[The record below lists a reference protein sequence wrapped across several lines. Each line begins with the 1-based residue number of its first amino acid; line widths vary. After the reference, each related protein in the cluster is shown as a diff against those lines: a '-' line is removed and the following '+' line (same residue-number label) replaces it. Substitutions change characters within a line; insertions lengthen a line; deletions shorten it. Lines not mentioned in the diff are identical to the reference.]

1 MKKWILLCGLWTL
14 SFPALYAQHLD
25 MQSSTDAG
33 GPALFERVTRLE
45 KKTDAFNLYLNM
57 QGSFNVYFNNGNEE
71 QTSFRMNQLRIE
83 AKGNITDRIYYRYR
97 QRLNRANNAQSLD
110 NLPTSIDYAAVGF
123 HVTDQF
129 SVFAGKQCTAS
140 FKEMYGKVPDNIEAS
155 KAPLGYTLNWNG
167 SMLEDKL
174 KTRWSASIFH
184 EAKKQNWYYYAL
196 GTEVNLNRFIGFL
209 DFMYSSE
216 DLDRTGIISEITAND
231 GYDTRALDTRYLSL
245 VLHLNYRVL
254 PKLNLFAKGMYETA
268 SVEKASDL
276 LAKGKYRTSWGYLA
290 GIEYYPMEENLHF
303 FLNYIGR
310 SFQYT
315 DKAKVFGVGNSN
327 PQRIELGLVYQLP
340 VF

>member
-129 SVFAGKQCTAS
+129 SVFAGKQCTA
-140 FKEMYGKVPDNIEAS
+140 FGGFEFDLNPIEV
-155 KAPLGYTLNWNG
+155 YQYCD
-167 SMLEDKL
+167 MLEYMSNFLTGVDFSYRLNDRHDFHFQGTVRLKRCTEKFRTTSKL
-174 KTRWSASIFH
+174 RKPR
-184 EAKKQNWYYYAL
+184 
-196 GTEVNLNRFIGFL
+196 
-209 DFMYSSE
+209 
-216 DLDRTGIISEITAND
+216 
-231 GYDTRALDTRYLSL
+231 
-245 VLHLNYRVL
+245 
-254 PKLNLFAKGMYETA
+254 
-268 SVEKASDL
+268 SVI
-276 LAKGKYRTSWGYLA
+276 R
-290 GIEYYPMEENLHF
+290 
-303 FLNYIGR
+303 
-310 SFQYT
+310 
-315 DKAKVFGVGNSN
+315 
-327 PQRIELGLVYQLP
+327 
-340 VF
+340 